1 MEETDVSKRKTKII
15 ATLGPSCST
24 VEKIVEMLDGGMDI
38 ARINMAHADHKDNA
52 ELIDNLKQALN
63 KRPDRNV
70 AIMIDTKGP
79 EIRTGFLRDN
89 DPVDFVAG

>member
-1 MEETDVSKRKTKII
+1 
-15 ATLGPSCST
+15 
-24 VEKIVEMLDGGMDI
+24 
-38 ARINMAHADHKDNA
+38 MAHADHKDNA